1 MTFKEFLNERVKQS
15 GTLYIFDI
23 DETLFHTTATI
34 RVVKDGKV
42 LRTLSNKEF
51 NNYDLKDGES
61 FDFSEFRDAE
71 KFNSE
76 SKPISN
82 MISILIRVHD
92 KIKLNLT
99 PGSKIIICTARG
111 DFDDE
116 EVVKDTFRQ
125 QGIDI
130 DEIPIRKAE
139 KIKKKKSSA
148 EKKSVII
155 RQYLSRKKY
164 KDAFMYDDS
173 KANLIHFLELENEYP
188 DTNFRAFWVDED
200 GSLQDFHPEVTAS

>member
-1 MTFKEFLNERVKQS
+1 
-15 GTLYIFDI
+15 
-23 DETLFHTTATI
+23 
-34 RVVKDGKV
+34 
-42 LRTLSNKEF
+42 
-51 NNYDLKDGES
+51 
-61 FDFSEFRDAE
+61 
-71 KFNSE
+71 
-76 SKPISN
+76 
-82 MISILIRVHD
+82 
-92 KIKLNLT
+92 
-99 PGSKIIICTARG
+99 